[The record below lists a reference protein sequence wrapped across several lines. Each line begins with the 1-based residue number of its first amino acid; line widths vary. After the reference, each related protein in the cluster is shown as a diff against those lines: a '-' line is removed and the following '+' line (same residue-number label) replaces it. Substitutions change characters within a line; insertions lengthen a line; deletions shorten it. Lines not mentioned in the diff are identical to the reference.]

1 MSRGNQ
7 GFSVYWVRKM
17 SWETPSFIFLSTL
30 YMDPAT
36 LTPII
41 EALIFVS
48 DQPINA
54 SAIVQAINLQQEAS
68 GEPLVTEADVQPAL
82 GQLVKKYAEET
93 FPFEIKAVS
102 GGYQFY
108 TKPAFHPYLKQAAL
122 QKHKKRLTKAALE
135 TLAIVAY
142 RQPITKAEVEFIRG
156 VNCDYAIQKLLDRKL
171 LSILGRSDAVGRP
184 LLYGTSPFFME
195 YFGLND
201 VSDLPKLKEFAAL
214 AEDHLEMFR
223 QQLPENTVPSP
234 AEAETDTPV
243 DHGET
248 SQTQEA

>member
-1 MSRGNQ
+1 
-7 GFSVYWVRKM
+7 
-17 SWETPSFIFLSTL
+17 
-30 YMDPAT
+30 MDAQE
-36 LTPII
+36 LGLVV

-48 DQPINA
+48 DQPLPVEA
-54 SAIVQAINLQQEAS
+54 MVQAINLQLEAG
-68 GEPLVTEADVQPAL
+68 GEATIGEADLAPAL
-82 GQLVKKYAEET
+82 ADLMQKYADGQY
-93 FPFEIKAVS
+93 PFEVRAIG

-108 TKPAFHPYLKQAAL
+108 TKAPYFPYLKQAAL
-122 QKHKKRLTKAALE
+122 QKHKKRLSKAALE

-156 VNCDYAIQKLLDRKL
+156 VNCDYAIQKLLERKL
-171 LSILGRSDAVGRP
+171 ISILGRSEAVGRP

-201 VSDLPKLKEFAAL
+201 VADLPKLKEFAAL

-223 QQLPENTVPSP
+223 QQPKPETAAPV
-234 AEAETDTPV
+234 DTEIPT

-248 SQTQEA
+248 PS